1 MSVYKPFT
9 TTDLSITPFGVNKS
23 FSFKGNELTGSNI
36 DIGRYIGQNHQEYI
50 WMSGSYQTG
59 QVTIRNQQL
68 IYNSIKQLYYSNFLT
83 NISGSPASTASYIST
98 PFIPDFPTA
107 ASEGVLIGKRD
118 TTNYYNYLTSTININ
133 RSFPTGSNAKIG
145 VVSIPSNLFGEA
157 IQPGSFSFES
167 PSGSIID
174 DSEGNLVFNSP
185 IYSASNHHIGNII
198 YEHGIA
204 VINQKLFGALD
215 GYGNVNYGSSTTPI
229 GIYGGIFTSF
239 FINNNITCSFNSSI
253 TLYESQYK
261 CTANPDEF
269 LFSLNPTLISGSK
282 PCPGNITNTLYDFA
296 TGSYFTPYVT
306 TVGLYN
312 NDKELVAVGKLA
324 QPLDMSD
331 TTDTTILINLDL

>member
-9 TTDLSITPFGVNKS
+9 TSDLSLTPFAVNKS
-23 FSFKGNELTGSNI
+23 FLFKGNELTSSNVNI
-36 DIGRYIGQNHQEYI
+36 ERYIGKNLQESL
-50 WMSGSYQTG
+50 WVSGSNNTG
-59 QVTIRNQQL
+59 QTSVLNQQL
-68 IYNSIKQLYYSNFLT
+68 IYDSIKQLYYTNYLT
-83 NISGSPASTASYIST
+83 SPSGSLASTASFHST
-98 PFIPDFPTA
+98 PFIPDFLTA
-107 ASEGVLIGKRD
+107 ADLGVLTGKQN
-118 TTNYYNYLTSTININ
+118 TTNNYNYLSSTININ
-133 RSFPTGSNAKIG
+133 RSFPTDHNAKIG
-145 VVSIPSNLFGEA
+145 VVSIPSNLFGES
-157 IQPGSFSFES
+157 IQPGSFHFQS
-167 PSGSIID
+167 PSGSITD
-174 DSEGNLVFNSP
+174 DTEGNLLFSSSF
-185 IYSASNHHIGNII
+185 YSASNYHIGNII
-198 YEHGIA
+198 YEHGIT
-204 VINQKLFGALD
+204 VINQQLFGALD

-282 PCPGNITNTLYDFA
+282 PCPENITNTLYDFA

-312 NDKELVAVGKLA
+312 NNKELVAVGKLA